1 MTLNPELRGQAA
13 YDEWAKEYEPIKY
26 FDRDG
31 EDYDLI
37 KVIDND
43 HIWTESD
50 ESGAGTFIGAGFWN
64 INALGYYVTKKP
76 WTNEWESIITRE
88 CK

>member
-1 MTLNPELRGQAA
+1 MLKTHPF
-13 YDEWAKEYEPIKY
+13 DTWFDKYEPIKDGY
-26 FDRDG
+26 MFDTYG

-43 HIWTESD
+43 HIWTFSD
-50 ESGAGTFIGAGFWN
+50 ESGAGTYLSAGYHC

-76 WTNEWESIITRE
+76 WTDEDECIVLRE
-88 CK
+88 AK